1 MELGATLCAPGGS
14 GMDARDP
21 LAPYYRSVQI
31 GRDAYRAH
39 RAGALLPLLD
49 SYASPADAD
58 ADADIDNGGGRGRGG
73 RGRAGRGRS
82 GRGRAGQACGGQAGG
97 RGVHACPVCRH
108 GAAAFVEGLRS
119 IGGPEGPTDEA
130 AAAALVHRLLPL
142 PPPKKARREERLV
155 LLALYLDAK
164 IVNDGA
170 EATPPPA
177 RPRDGSWWLLVK
189 RPAGGLLAG
198 QWEFPHAVVSQHAEA
213 APEDPGARA
222 RRAAAD
228 GVLGAMGLPP
238 ARLAARAAL
247 PQPVE
252 HIFTHVKHTMH
263 IECAAG
269 AAAAEAGT
277 GGAAAAARAAAMAA
291 AAGGTA
297 AAAADEGGAQ
307 WESDGRTY
315 CWMDAAAMA
324 RVGVTSGVK
333 KVIAAALAGAPGS
346 GGGGGKP
353 QRGKKRA
360 AAAPECSQP
369 TLSKFFG
376 QSQEVV

>member
-1 MELGATLCAPGGS
+1 MLN
-14 GMDARDP
+14 RW
-21 LAPYYRSVQI
+21 
-31 GRDAYRAH
+31 
-39 RAGALLPLLD
+39 
-49 SYASPADAD
+49 
-58 ADADIDNGGGRGRGG
+58 
-73 RGRAGRGRS
+73 
-82 GRGRAGQACGGQAGG
+82 AGG
-97 RGVHACPVCRH
+97 V
-108 GAAAFVEGLRS
+108 
-119 IGGPEGPTDEA
+119 GPAEEA
-130 AAAALVHRLLPL
+130 AAAALVHGLLPL
-142 PPPKKARREERLV
+142 APPKKARREERLV
-155 LLALYLDAK
+155 LLALYLDAEVDAE
-164 IVNDGA
+164 IAGGAAGGA

-228 GVLGAMGLPP
+228 GVLAAMGLPP
-238 ARLAARAAL
+238 ARLAARTAL

-269 AAAAEAGT
+269 AAAAEAGR
-277 GGAAAAARAAAMAA
+277 GGAAAAVATAAMAA

-297 AAAADEGGAQ
+297 AAAADEGGSH

-333 KVIAAALAGAPGS
+333 KVIAAVLAGVPGG

-360 AAAPECSQP
+360 AAAPETSQP

-376 QSQEVV
+376 QKVE